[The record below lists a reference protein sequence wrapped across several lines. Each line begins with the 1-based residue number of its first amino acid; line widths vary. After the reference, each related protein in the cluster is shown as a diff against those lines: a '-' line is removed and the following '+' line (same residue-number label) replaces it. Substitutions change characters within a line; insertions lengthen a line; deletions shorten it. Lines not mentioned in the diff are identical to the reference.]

1 MQTSS
6 QPPPAASPARSV
18 ESTSRRG
25 TVFSFQGN
33 SSEEAC
39 GRLMRA
45 ARALTAIFLLGQL
58 SYQRP
63 IGFSA
68 DFKLI

>member
-18 ESTSRRG
+18 ESTSRH
-25 TVFSFQGN
+25 GN

-45 ARALTAIFLLGQL
+45 AQALTAIFLLGQL